1 MYQQLQ
7 SVTST
12 VPGVNMV
19 TPPGIMTTDHTS
31 TGLYPSIPYDRNLYL
46 TVTSPDGQDKE
57 ILGSKELL
65 NISHRYSQS
74 GIISIE
80 WKWLN
85 DCTNPCQIF
94 ASVFSRASNETGFSD
109 TIFLSFNQFQC

>member
-1 MYQQLQ
+1 
-7 SVTST
+7 
-12 VPGVNMV
+12 MV

-65 NISHRYSQS
+65 NISKIFTIWDY
-74 GIISIE
+74 
-80 WKWLN
+80 LN
-85 DCTNPCQIF
+85 RMD
-94 ASVFSRASNETGFSD
+94 VVK
-109 TIFLSFNQFQC
+109 